1 MTACQLLSERNGLMM
16 RFDTDENQVEKIEG
30 MTIAYPYCM
39 HQRDLTD
46 IVIPWHWHEELEL
59 GYLERGASRIRTVN
73 REYIIQEGEGFF
85 INSNVMDMKSN
96 ASPGNPALEINH
108 IFHPVF
114 LSGHFKS
121 LFETKYLN
129 PLIQNRQI
137 EVHILRN
144 DRQTSS
150 RILSNLKKLK
160 NLQKRSDTEFATRN
174 LLSESWMLLLED
186 IKKTQPSLT
195 IINIESQNRLRSM
208 LAFIHSHYHEK
219 ITLADI
225 AVSANISEREAL
237 RCFQKNLNQSPFEY
251 LIGFRL
257 NQSKKLLAGTY
268 DSITQISFMCGFSN
282 SAYFGKVF
290 KKAFG
295 MTPLAYHTMVK
306 NVSV

>member
-1 MTACQLLSERNGLMM
+1 MLSERNGLRM

-59 GYLERGASRIRTVN
+59 GYIEHGASRIRTVN

-150 RILSNLKKLK
+150 RILSNLRKLK
-160 NLQKRSDTEFATRN
+160 NLQKRPDTEFATRN
-174 LLSESWMLLLED
+174 LLSESWMLLLDD
-186 IKKTQPSLT
+186 IKKTQPVLT

-208 LAFIHSHYHEK
+208 LACIHSHYQEK
-219 ITLADI
+219 LTLTDI
-225 AVSANISEREAL
+225 AASANISEREAL
-237 RCFQKNLNQSPFEY
+237 RCFQKNLSQSPFEY

-257 NQSKKLLAGTY
+257 NQSKKMLAETN
-268 DSITQISFMCGFSN
+268 DSVTQISFMCGFSN

-295 MTPLAYHTMVK
+295 MTPLAYRATSK
-306 NVSV
+306 EA

>member
-1 MTACQLLSERNGLMM
+1 MLSERNGLMM

-144 DRQTSS
+144 DRQTSN

-160 NLQKRSDTEFATRN
+160 NLQKRFDTEFATRN

-186 IKKTQPSLT
+186 IKKTQPALT

-257 NQSKKLLAGTY
+257 NQSKKLLTETY
-268 DSITQISFMCGFSN
+268 DSITQISFICGFSN

-295 MTPLAYHTMVK
+295 MTPLAYRSMTK
-306 NVSV
+306 

>member
-1 MTACQLLSERNGLMM
+1 MLSERNGLMM

-46 IVIPWHWHEELEL
+46 ITIPWHWHEELEL
-59 GYLERGASRIRTVN
+59 GYIERGASRIRTVN

-85 INSNVMDMKSN
+85 INSNVMDMKDN
-96 ASPGNPALEINH
+96 AAPGASTLEINH

-121 LFETKYLN
+121 RFETKYLN

-144 DRQTSS
+144 ERQTSS

-160 NLQKRSDTEFATRN
+160 NLQKRPDTEFATRN
-174 LLSESWMLLLED
+174 LLSDSWMLLLED
-186 IKKTQPSLT
+186 IKKTQPALT

-208 LAFIHSHYHEK
+208 LACIHSHYQEK
-219 ITLADI
+219 LTLAHI
-225 AVSANISEREAL
+225 AASANISEREAL
-237 RCFQKNLNQSPFEY
+237 RCFQKNLSQSPFEY

-257 NQSKKLLAGTY
+257 NQSKKMLAETS
-268 DSITQISFMCGFSN
+268 DSITQISYQCGFSS

-295 MTPLAYHTMVK
+295 MTPLAYR
-306 NVSV
+306 SVRK

>member
-1 MTACQLLSERNGLMM
+1 MLSERNGLMM

-150 RILSNLKKLK
+150 RILSNLRKLK
-160 NLQKRSDTEFATRN
+160 NLQKRPDTEFATRN

-186 IKKTQPSLT
+186 IKKTQPALT

-225 AVSANISEREAL
+225 AFSANISEREAL
-237 RCFQKNLNQSPFEY
+237 RCFQKNLSQSPFEY

-257 NQSKKLLAGTY
+257 NQSKKLLTGTY

-295 MTPLAYHTMVK
+295 MTPLAYRTMAK
-306 NVSV
+306 NVSG